1 MLPIDRNSKLKDC
14 IRRIE
19 DVTEA
24 VVPLYR
30 DMQEMIFAPVDSE
43 VVLDMAQLWMA
54 DGGRSAESAI
64 SAITFEKLVSAAEAK
79 KNPTVNKILY
89 WNDVEAWLNAVQD
102 RLVSTIWML
111 EEFYASLPCEE
122 KISDELIDTA
132 ILSSG
137 EDGRKCYV
145 AANTVFIN
153 LASVF
158 DILTKIVCELENF
171 PKRDF
176 TTYPK
181 IKLKLDK
188 YNKNANVLPE
198 VKQPGMLYSEPEIP
212 IVRKIETFRN
222 EYVHSGPW
230 DRSPSIYLPRDA
242 ERKPMPA
249 FMMMPDMTETG
260 TLVTVRNRNKFY
272 SESKKLNEELIPM
285 VEETMDVVEKTLG
298 GIRNVIV
305 GQTAEGIDEVETK
318 HAMEVLR
325 EVAKESVEIIK
336 KDWEKRHEI
345 KGKV

>member
-1 MLPIDRNSKLKDC
+1 MMASNGNSRLKDC

-19 DVTEA
+19 DVVEA

-64 SAITFEKLVSAAEAK
+64 SAITFEKLVRATEAK

-111 EEFYASLPCEE
+111 EEFYSSLPNE

-137 EDGRKCYV
+137 EDGHKCYV
-145 AANTVFIN
+145 AANTIFIN

-158 DILTKIVCELENF
+158 DILTGIVSELEKF

-176 TTYPK
+176 TTYQK
-181 IKLKLDK
+181 IKSQK
-188 YNKNANVLPE
+188 YNQYDHVMPE
-198 VKQPGMLYSEPEIP
+198 VKQPGMLYAEPELP
-212 IVRKIETFRN
+212 IVRKIETLRN

-242 ERKPMPA
+242 DRNPMPA
-249 FMMMPDMTETG
+249 FMMMPDITETG
-260 TLVTVRNRNKFY
+260 TFVTVRNRNKFY

-298 GIRNVIV
+298 GIRIV
-305 GQTAEGIDEVETK
+305 LAGQTAEGTNQIETK
-318 HAMEVLR
+318 KAMEVLR

-336 KDWEKRHEI
+336 KDWEKRQEL
-345 KGKV
+345 KGKK